1 MENPNEATSFKPLT
15 VSLTR
20 SGLSTP
26 DPTILTRYAAER
38 ARLLF
43 GCYRK
48 GDAND
53 PDVYVAAVTATLA
66 RYPEDVIRAV
76 THPASGLPIQKDFL
90 PTVAE
95 VYRAC
100 EAEDM
105 PRRQRE
111 ARERQDAQRRAEI
124 AERDQNRNTPE
135 QDDYVLS
142 GLRKLSADLSAGE
155 LPPASEGEERV
166 A

>member
-1 MENPNEATSFKPLT
+1 
-15 VSLTR
+15 
-20 SGLSTP
+20 
-26 DPTILTRYAAER
+26 
-38 ARLLF
+38 
-43 GCYRK
+43 
-48 GDAND
+48 
-53 PDVYVAAVTATLA
+53 VAAITATLA

-100 EAEDM
+100 EAEM
-105 PRRQRE
+105 QPRREAAARDTRRKKQIAEGRE
-111 ARERQDAQRRAEI
+111 WDRQRAENSK
-124 AERDQNRNTPE
+124 ARDDAARA
-135 QDDYVLS
+135 
-142 GLRKLSADLSAGE
+142 K